1 MFYTETKIHIFF
13 ILTII
18 FLIII
23 ISIQAIAPSGYS
35 YFSEFIYKI
44 ISFIDTGFYSLIK
57 KISFFSIYLKDAKS
71 QHNELEKLRKE
82 IKELKI
88 KSYLYEATKRENG
101 QLRELLNLTE
111 KGDYNFIAAEVI
123 GYDMKPE
130 FFKTIRINKGEKS
143 KIRKNYPVMTADG
156 VVGFIAKTSSFSSQV
171 LLIIDKLSAIS
182 ISIPNAQIN
191 AIAYGDGSYMLKG
204 NFIPLSAYIPSN
216 SLVITSGLDGIFPT
230 GLPVGKTTDLI
241 RSLGLYKEI
250 YIKPFV
256 NFYNLKNVVIL
267 IPKENN

>member
-13 ILTII
+13 ILTNI

-44 ISFIDTGFYSLIK
+44 ISFVDTGFYSLIK
-57 KISFFSIYLKDAKS
+57 KISFFSIYLKDTKS

-88 KSYLYEATKRENG
+88 KSYLYEATKKENK
-101 QLRELLNLTE
+101 QLRELLNLTQ
-111 KGDYNFIAAEVI
+111 KGDYNFVAAEVI

-130 FFKTIRINKGEKS
+130 FFKTIRINKGEKNR
-143 KIRKNYPVMTADG
+143 IRKNYPVMTADG

-204 NFIPLSAYIPSN
+204 NFIPLTAYIPSN

-230 GLPVGKTTDLI
+230 GLPVGKTIDLI
-241 RSLGLYKEI
+241 HSLGLYKEI